1 MYAKKYNSTQHT
13 AHSTQHTAHSTQHTV
28 EKYSNKNI
36 LILLFSIFLIFYNSV
51 IAQTFSA
58 SINPDQSG
66 TFCPG
71 VTNNRTFVITI
82 NSVTGNTTADSVTV
96 FGETKL
102 TITNKTISNNTQ
114 ITCKIWFDDQNLV
127 IPSFRI
133 KHSRVTA
140 NEVSPIQFPKV
151 WSLAQRNVFP
161 VTASNQLNIQVP
173 ICTQNVNINFTKMRY
188 LVAGSDPNNSNNY
201 FEDVNAYQYVLPSG
215 VVPVSGLT
223 PVVGLP
229 NYYTGSNAVTVQVT
243 SAFNSATIQVRGI
256 STTCNNV
263 SPSNFNNI
271 NLQRQLPTLN
281 GPNSIRCGETDTKTF
296 QVVNLPTTNNCITT
310 YTWQIANKGW
320 KYNGTIPTN
329 NIVTTTPNIQL
340 VSADNLNNPPQ
351 SVSVVIANATNQ
363 SYTATRNVTFIAP
376 SITINPILSANFDCN
391 ALDFTANVINPPLSS
406 FNYIWSS
413 TGAPGSSFI
422 NFLPAPQTTITNTA
436 TISRDPNYTDPI
448 SINSAVNASCGIIYS
463 SFYSGFN
470 GCFPWSSFT
479 VYGFT
484 DPLNGGG
491 NIVANIQGIP
501 EATEYEWFSFY
512 YNQYH
517 YLTNTYGDYLQV
529 SGYGFPSVDEIG
541 IFVRAKTPSG
551 NTELKFVGSFCNSS
565 GCGGYRT
572 AINGNNNANQI
583 KVFPNPA
590 NTIVTVSLQ
599 TKILIA
605 NSTIDDELSMKV
617 AKLSSK
623 KEVISKKNSP
633 LQHLPTEI
641 TQIKVMNSIGLMQKV
656 VRFGKGNK
664 TVDFSVNDLKDGIY
678 MLEITDGKN
687 TSKTPLIIKR

>member
-1 MYAKKYNSTQHT
+1 MKSVSPDPSTHFCPLPFNFNQISFEFENVSSNEVEFRNATNLSIANLAQTSTSVLRGDFSFSDQWQQT
-13 AHSTQHTAHSTQHTV
+13 ATV
-28 EKYSNKNI
+28 EIWVKQNSSNYWKDTKVANYTFPHVRSLLSRNIFNAAPNSKTIIAPICPTTVNIKFDKIKYVRLGGKVDNNND
-36 LILLFSIFLIFYNSV
+36 LFSEVSSYEYLLP
-51 IAQTFSA
+51 A
-58 SINPDQSG
+58 
-66 TFCPG
+66 G
-71 VTNNRTFVITI
+71 VTP
-82 NSVTGNTTADSVTV
+82 
-96 FGETKL
+96 L
-102 TITNKTISNNTQ
+102 
-114 ITCKIWFDDQNLV
+114 
-127 IPSFRI
+127 
-133 KHSRVTA
+133 
-140 NEVSPIQFPKV
+140 
-151 WSLAQRNVFP
+151 
-161 VTASNQLNIQVP
+161 
-173 ICTQNVNINFTKMRY
+173 
-188 LVAGSDPNNSNNY
+188 
-201 FEDVNAYQYVLPSG
+201 
-215 VVPVSGLT
+215 SGLT
-223 PVVGLP
+223 PAPGLL
-229 NYYTGSNAVTVQVT
+229 NTYIGNNDVFVTVT
-243 SAFNSATIQVRGI
+243 HPFNNVTIQVRATNTFCSQAVKG
-256 STTCNNV
+256 
-263 SPSNFNNI
+263 NFNNI
-271 NLQRQLPTLN
+271 FIQRQLPTLN